1 MIDLILKKL
10 ENLTRDIYQLRRD
23 MLKELGTK
31 QENINRVSVSIS
43 DWAEP
48 QMMENAEQITD
59 IQEQMVETAYQE
71 IIDGLED

>member
-1 MIDLILKKL
+1 MIELILKKL

-31 QENINRVSVSIS
+31 QENINNVAVTIG

-48 QMMENAEQITD
+48 QMTENAEQITD

>member
-1 MIDLILKKL
+1 MIELILKKL

-48 QMMENAEQITD
+48 QMTENAEQITD

>member
-1 MIDLILKKL
+1 MIELILKKL

-31 QENINRVSVSIS
+31 QENINNVSVSIS

-48 QMMENAEQITD
+48 QMTENAEQITD

>member
-1 MIDLILKKL
+1 MIELILKKL

-48 QMMENAEQITD
+48 QMAENAEQITD

>member
-1 MIDLILKKL
+1 MEKIIFKKL
-10 ENLTRDIYQLRRD
+10 EWLTLEIRRLRKE

-31 QENINRVSVSIS
+31 QENINNVSVSIS

-48 QMMENAEQITD
+48 QMTENAEQITD

>member
-10 ENLTRDIYQLRRD
+10 ENLTRDMYQLRRD

-31 QENINRVSVSIS
+31 QENINNVSVSIS

-48 QMMENAEQITD
+48 QMTENAEQITD

>member
-1 MIDLILKKL
+1 MEKIIFKKL
-10 ENLTRDIYQLRRD
+10 EWLTLEIGRLRKE

-31 QENINRVSVSIS
+31 QENINNVSVSIS

-48 QMMENAEQITD
+48 QMTENAEQITD